1 MSAGDKAWDLHIKSW
16 GCEPRSAQSFWEC
29 IQDRLFFLR
38 KEESGKKSILLLHL
52 ENINEKIAKETFNK
66 NKGKGPVLSDKIW
79 YDWHLTDDI
88 IKDIK
93 TATPEHGYKKLINS
107 INYKRGFSIS
117 KEFKIDGFLWNVC
130 IYPAGAESAYE
141 QKEDFYKAGVKIRV
155 GLKDERYW
163 KQSFKNDISKMSFEM
178 DIRLFYSKDNVSKS
192 YSDQSSDILLSNNFE
207 IRFGQVSETR
217 DNNVL
222 DYFCHVQLATIRCRA
237 ELVSIKYKGTL
248 VTDKTEI
255 DKIVHKYKRGV
266 EEVVKEELDEV
277 KEELDEVK
285 EELDE
290 VTNRLRKQKQENELL
305 KKQLA
310 EFEMKKKLAES
321 NDEHPIREWLTSVV
335 KLPQYVD
342 TFIEG
347 GFDMESMVDVTMDDL
362 KELKIDKL
370 GHRKKKK

>member
-88 IKDIK
+88 IKDIE
-93 TATPEHGYKKLINS
+93 TATPELRYSDQKLIN
-107 INYKRGFSIS
+107 YKPGFSIS
-117 KEFKIDGFLWNVC
+117 KEFKIDGFLWNVR
-130 IYPAGAESAYE
+130 IYPAGAGSADE
-141 QKEDFYKAGVKIRV
+141 QKEDQFKACVKTRV
-155 GLKDERYW
+155 ELKNERYW
-163 KQSFKNDISKMSFEM
+163 KQSFQNDISKMTFEM
-178 DIRLFYSKDNVSKS
+178 DIRLFYDGN
-192 YSDQSSDILLSNNFE
+192 SDGLLRKNFE
-207 IRFGQVSETR
+207 LRFFGSGFTTCT
-217 DNNVL
+217 NTVL
-222 DYFCHVQLATIRCRA
+222 DHFCNVQSATIRCRA